1 MCLKNS
7 KGSRMAGEKRERGRQ
22 DRGGQL
28 HMLCTARL
36 KKAQLTCTTVRHAEP
51 SLLKSSPGP
60 GVGDEVREVLGSPM
74 GQEKAFPLSEIG
86 SRCQEGSEPEA

>member
-7 KGSRMAGEKRERGRQ
+7 KGSRVAGEKRERGRQ
-22 DRGGQL
+22 DRGGQCCAL
-28 HMLCTARL
+28 HDSR
-36 KKAQLTCTTVRHAEP
+36 RRNSHAP
-51 SLLKSSPGP
+51 RCAMQNPVCSNPPGP
-60 GVGDEVREVLGSPM
+60 GVGDEVREVLGSPV